1 MNRQF
6 LAAGVLVLQLSLS
19 TLAQQPTASPQ
30 PQPPTPQ
37 QPTRTSDEDVVRI
50 NTNLVQVDAVITD
63 KNGKPVIDL
72 KPGEVQ
78 ISEDGKRQKITHFSY
93 VVAAETTEIATSSKP
108 TTIDKNA
115 SPAPPVALKKE
126 QVRRTIA
133 IIVDDLGLSSTSV
146 NPVRG
151 ALKKFVD
158 DQMLPND
165 LVAIIRTAGGIG
177 ALQQFTADKRQL
189 HAAIE
194 RIRWYAPGR
203 GGMATFAPIEG
214 ANSDVPPD
222 VDAANDRLD
231 QFHENVFAVG
241 TLGAIDYVL
250 RGLRELPGRKSILLI
265 SDGFGIYSPDDQS
278 RSDRVLQ
285 ALQRSTDLASRAS
298 VVIYTM
304 NATRLQT
311 LGLTAA
317 DYSTGYDP
325 FGPPNQITQQLSS
338 RRETHRAAQEGLD
351 YLAKETGGLAIRDTN
366 DLGGGIRRVM
376 EDQKGYYLIGYRP
389 DESTFDPKT
398 GRRTFHKLSL
408 KVTRAGDFTGR
419 MRNGF
424 YGITDEEAHPAPRTP
439 QEQAIA
445 ALTSPFG
452 ANGIHL
458 QLTSLFANDPKKGSF
473 MRSMLHIKASDLQ
486 FTDEPDGSHK
496 ARFDVVAVTFGDNG
510 TVVDQIGRTYTIR
523 IPAATYDQTLREGF
537 VYYLTVPVKKPG
549 AYQLRTALRDEKT
562 ERVGSASQYIEVP
575 DVKKNLLA
583 LSGLVLAG
591 IDATAFNKQRASQGA
606 SAIPASAARLN
617 ADDQVDQTDP
627 ETSPA
632 LRHFH
637 PGQMMKFGYV
647 IYNAQSD
654 KTTGQPRLQTQLRL
668 FRNGQPVFTGREE
681 PFKLN
686 NPPDLKRL
694 SVSGAIH
701 LGADLV
707 PGEYMFQV
715 VVTDLLADQKNRVA
729 TQWIDFE
736 IVK

>member
-408 KVTRAGDFTGR
+408 KVTRAGDFTVR

-458 QLTSLFANDPKKGSF
+458 QLTSLFANDPKKGS
-473 MRSMLHIKASDLQ
+473 
-486 FTDEPDGSHK
+486 
-496 ARFDVVAVTFGDNG
+496 
-510 TVVDQIGRTYTIR
+510 
-523 IPAATYDQTLREGF
+523 LREGF

-632 LRHFH
+632 LRHFR